1 MEAKP
6 PAEKKEPQVDIFKDF
21 KEHSIAEF
29 FKKNR
34 QMLGYS
40 GKIKSLTTVVHELVT
55 NSLDAC
61 EEAGISP
68 EIFVQLTKMGNEH
81 YQVAVEDNGPGIP
94 KKLLGKALGKMLAG
108 TKFHRFQQARGQQG
122 IGASGCIMYSQIT
135 TGKPTKIVSSQKG
148 GILYE
153 CYLTIDTKTNEPHIS
168 SEKEYT
174 GSMKGTRIEMELKD
188 VMYQKSE
195 YGPDEYVRR
204 TALANPH
211 AKFTYIDPD
220 GLTYNYD
227 RAVSKVPPIPK
238 PTKPHPKGVTVDDM
252 LSYAGKTT
260 ARTIKSFLVSEFA
273 RLSSEKASE
282 MEKLV
287 TFDMNKRPRDM
298 TWEEA
303 EQVVKAIQQTN
314 FIAPPA
320 DCLIPISEDHLDKA
334 MGSVLQPEFKIV
346 LTRPPAV
353 YRGGVPFIVE
363 VALAY
368 GGKAGRVP
376 NGTPESQQDRM
387 EIMRFANRVPLLF
400 DAGGCAIT
408 KAVQSV
414 EWKRYDI
421 REDVPVTVLVNFTS
435 IYVPYTGA
443 GKQAVS
449 DEEDI
454 IKEIRLA
461 LMDTGRRLGSYVS
474 GQRRKYEREEKKKT
488 LMLYIEPIAEAVA
501 NLTEKDQKKIYAKLK
516 DLVERKYG
524 EIEENGGEEEGNA
537 GEAEEPGDED
547 TQ

>member
-1 MEAKP
+1 M
-6 PAEKKEPQVDIFKDF
+6 
-21 KEHSIAEF
+21 
-29 FKKNR
+29 
-34 QMLGYS
+34 
-40 GKIKSLTTVVHELVT
+40 
-55 NSLDAC
+55 
-61 EEAGISP
+61 
-68 EIFVQLTKMGNEH
+68 
-81 YQVAVEDNGPGIP
+81 
-94 KKLLGKALGKMLAG
+94 
-108 TKFHRFQQARGQQG
+108 
-122 IGASGCIMYSQIT
+122 
-135 TGKPTKIVSSQKG
+135 
-148 GILYE
+148 
-153 CYLTIDTKTNEPHIS
+153 
-168 SEKEYT
+168 
-174 GSMKGTRIEMELKD
+174 
-188 VMYQKSE
+188 
-195 YGPDEYVRR
+195 
-204 TALANPH
+204 
-211 AKFTYIDPD
+211 
-220 GLTYNYD
+220 
-227 RAVSKVPPIPK
+227 
-238 PTKPHPKGVTVDDM
+238 
-252 LSYAGKTT
+252 
-260 ARTIKSFLVSEFA
+260 
-273 RLSSEKASE
+273 
-282 MEKLV
+282 
-287 TFDMNKRPRDM
+287 
-298 TWEEA
+298 
-303 EQVVKAIQQTN
+303 
-314 FIAPPA
+314 
-320 DCLIPISEDHLDKA
+320 
-334 MGSVLQPEFKIV
+334 LQPEFKIV